1 MINMNMM
8 RRKKK
13 GVLDM
18 KVERTVAFDKN
29 VDVDGLFDA
38 LTEMRREVAF
48 LLNGFVSFT
57 SG

>member
-29 VDVDGLFDA
+29 VEVDRLFDA

-57 SG
+57 LG